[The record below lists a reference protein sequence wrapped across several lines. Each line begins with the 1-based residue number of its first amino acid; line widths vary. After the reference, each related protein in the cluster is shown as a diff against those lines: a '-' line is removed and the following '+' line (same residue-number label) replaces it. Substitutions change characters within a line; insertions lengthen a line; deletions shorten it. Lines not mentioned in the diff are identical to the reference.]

1 MQVKPRT
8 EDTHTPSYV
17 INTSRHSRVDDSD
30 LSSSEEETEPV
41 REHSPLDRDLPM
53 AMSLTHLPGERPQ
66 DAPVVGNIAESLPA
80 PPGMRQSSASFSTYD
95 VTSKKGMRN
104 NLLDMQ
110 NLFAS
115 AGTSGDYTGKQL
127 RGLSRNFSA
136 LSATS
141 TMSFI
146 TETVSIHRG
155 PDGFGM
161 TILGGQDTPLRGA
174 LVTAV
179 EKDGPAFLEGGIEKG
194 DEVLEVNGQSILG
207 LTHAEVISVL
217 RSSSGVVQ
225 LVIARSAPEHMQSLV
240 TSQNSLAKSDKTD
253 SSLPPPVRS
262 STPPPPPSDASIKQV
277 PSFAKEEDKYDRGNV
292 SGGFDDDASS
302 STGSREDI
310 EMNPKSYSS
319 EAIHSTDDELTDH
332 PTLIREIAAS
342 MSSGAVATLDGRSLR
357 PPLRGER
364 GTAQQSVA
372 GSGWE
377 EGPEALSAAP
387 LVLATPASSSS
398 SSSLNGVGREEGQPP
413 ALSLQLG
420 KTPPPSHQSSR
431 PVSKASSGVSIV
443 VSYAVDWHEE
453 ESKPPSLLDKS
464 IDEVSMAAGED
475 EPRHLAT
482 GSGEQGVKVESEV
495 QEDSRNSVKN
505 RKESGEGEGEGEEV
519 DEKGFPVRFERL
531 TINLQKRPRTGVG
544 ITVVSSRGPTA
555 GYHQIR
561 RILPRSLADRDGQLR
576 PGDRLL
582 SVNGK
587 SLYGLTHSAVLD
599 ELKTNAKECALEIL
613 RDPLFDVD
621 ATSSVYSLGS
631 GSYGGS
637 LSVLS
642 VTSDDGLETGS
653 LRRLSAPPAEDQR
666 RPRPLRDY
674 DPEVRKSALPSL
686 LADRTRSLPMN
697 QQDRPASMPE
707 PLEEFTFWRKAS
719 DAVSPLAMASHT
731 RSTPMEVAMP
741 ESKPS
746 VVMDQYVEPAPSDL
760 PPNVPV
766 EKVGHE
772 GDSHAGEDCKGFPL
786 FALGQTDHRSSL
798 PVAVDAHQTSAAN
811 TSPQSS
817 ALGAAIG
824 TAQGSE
830 VEELPRK
837 RMDKGPFLVEVNK
850 GFFSLGLSLGED
862 STGAVVVKAVQ
873 SRSPFSKHLK

>member
-8 EDTHTPSYV
+8 GDMYPSSYV

-30 LSSSEEETEPV
+30 VSSSEEETEPV

-66 DAPVVGNIAESLPA
+66 DAPVEGNTAESLPA

-95 VTSKKGMRN
+95 VTSKKGLRN

-115 AGTSGDYTGKQL
+115 VGTSGDYTGKQL

-217 RSSSGVVQ
+217 RSSSGVVH

-262 STPPPPPSDASIKQV
+262 STPPPPSDPSIKQV
-277 PSFAKEEDKYDRGNV
+277 PSFAKEENEYDRGNV
-292 SGGFDDDASS
+292 SDCFNDGASS
-302 STGSREDI
+302 STGSREDVA
-310 EMNPKSYSS
+310 MNPKSYSS
-319 EAIHSTDDELTDH
+319 EAIQSTDDELADH
-332 PTLIREIAAS
+332 PTIIREIAAS

-357 PPLRGER
+357 PSLRGER

-377 EGPEALSAAP
+377 EGPEALSATP

-398 SSSLNGVGREEGQPP
+398 NSSLNGVGRGEAQPP

-464 IDEVSMAAGED
+464 IDEVSMGAGDD
-475 EPRHLAT
+475 EPRHLVT
-482 GSGEQGVKVESEV
+482 GSGEQGAMVESEV
-495 QEDSRNSVKN
+495 QEDSRNSVNK
-505 RKESGEGEGEGEEV
+505 RMESGEGEGEGEEV

-544 ITVVSSRGPTA
+544 ITVVSSRGPTT

-599 ELKTNAKECALEIL
+599 ELKTNAKECTLEIL

-642 VTSDDGLETGS
+642 VTSDDGAETGS
-653 LRRLSAPPAEDQR
+653 LRRLSAPAAEDQR

-697 QQDRPASMPE
+697 QQHRPASMPE

-741 ESKPS
+741 ESEPS
-746 VVMDQYVEPAPSDL
+746 VVIDQYAEPAPSDL

-766 EKVGHE
+766 EKVGYE
-772 GDSHAGEDCKGFPL
+772 EDSHAGEDCKVFPL
-786 FALGQTDHRSSL
+786 FAPGQTDHPSSL
-798 PVAVDAHQTSAAN
+798 PIAVGAYQTLPANSSLQSGASVAAV
-811 TSPQSS
+811 
-817 ALGAAIG
+817 G
-824 TAQGSE
+824 TAQESE